1 MSIKLYC
8 SLLLISWCAKY
19 TSYWN
24 TLSLLF
30 AVVTMATQKDQ
41 LKQLE
46 AFAPKSDMDQKTTV
60 QMILQTGHHH
70 NKPPLQPTEES
81 HERVSREF
89 KNVKQKR
96 SHLFNS
102 WILTR
107 VGPFNRKMI
116 LSTLRNGW
124 KRKNGMK
131 YLNLKPVLPTKT
143 YKTYQNVCMYVK
155 QYPFKTTT
163 TTKNHSR

>member
-1 MSIKLYC
+1 MLRKIHFLLKYSFIAFC
-8 SLLLISWCAKY
+8 SSHHGNPEGPAKTTWGICSKMRSY
-19 TSYWN
+19 TS
-24 TLSLLF
+24 
-30 AVVTMATQKDQ
+30 V
-41 LKQLE
+41 
-46 AFAPKSDMDQKTTV
+46 TTV
-60 QMILQTGHHH
+60 QMILQTGHQH

-107 VGPFNRKMI
+107 VGPFNRIMI
-116 LSTLRNGW
+116 LSTLKNGW
-124 KRKNGMK
+124 KRKKHFMESNIWIH
-131 YLNLKPVLPTKT
+131 LNVEEFETSIA
-143 YKTYQNVCMYVK
+143 YKNLQNIPNVCMYVK

-163 TTKNHSR
+163 AKNHSR

>member
-1 MSIKLYC
+1 MLRKIHFLLKYSFIAIC
-8 SLLLISWCAKY
+8 SSHHGNPEGPAKTTWGICSKMRSY
-19 TSYWN
+19 TS
-24 TLSLLF
+24 
-30 AVVTMATQKDQ
+30 VT
-41 LKQLE
+41 
-46 AFAPKSDMDQKTTV
+46 KSDMDQKTTV
-60 QMILQTGHHH
+60 QMILQTGHQH

-96 SHLFNS
+96 SHLFNN

-131 YLNLKPVLPTKT
+131 YLNPFKCRGIWNQYCLQKPTKHT
-143 YKTYQNVCMYVK
+143 KCMHVCK
-155 QYPFKTTT
+155 AI
-163 TTKNHSR
+163 SI

>member
-131 YLNLKPVLPTKT
+131 YLNPFKCRGIWNQYCLQKPTKHT
-143 YKTYQNVCMYVK
+143 KCMHVCK
-155 QYPFKTTT
+155 AI
-163 TTKNHSR
+163 SI

>member
-1 MSIKLYC
+1 MVRKIHFLLKYSFIAIC
-8 SLLLISWCAKY
+8 SSHHGNPEGPAKTTWGICSKMRSY
-19 TSYWN
+19 TS
-24 TLSLLF
+24 
-30 AVVTMATQKDQ
+30 VT
-41 LKQLE
+41 
-46 AFAPKSDMDQKTTV
+46 KSDMDQKTTV
-60 QMILQTGHHH
+60 QMILQTGHQH

-81 HERVSREF
+81 QERVSREF

-131 YLNLKPVLPTKT
+131 YLNPFKCRGIWNQYCLQKPTKHT
-143 YKTYQNVCMYVK
+143 KCMHVCK
-155 QYPFKTTT
+155 AI
-163 TTKNHSR
+163 SI

>member
-1 MSIKLYC
+1 
-8 SLLLISWCAKY
+8 
-19 TSYWN
+19 
-24 TLSLLF
+24 
-30 AVVTMATQKDQ
+30 MATQKDQ

-96 SHLFNS
+96 SHLIQQLNINQS
-102 WILTR
+102 WT
-107 VGPFNRKMI
+107 FQQEND
-116 LSTLRNGW
+116 
-124 KRKNGMK
+124 
-131 YLNLKPVLPTKT
+131 LKHTEKWLK
-143 YKTYQNVCMYVK
+143 KKKWNEI
-155 QYPFKTTT
+155 FE
-163 TTKNHSR
+163 SI

>member
-1 MSIKLYC
+1 MVRKIHFLLKYSFIAIC
-8 SLLLISWCAKY
+8 SSHHGNPEGPAKTTWGICSKMRSY
-19 TSYWN
+19 TS
-24 TLSLLF
+24 
-30 AVVTMATQKDQ
+30 VT
-41 LKQLE
+41 
-46 AFAPKSDMDQKTTV
+46 KSDMDQKTTV

-131 YLNLKPVLPTKT
+131 YLNPFKCRGIWNQYCLQKPTKHT
-143 YKTYQNVCMYVK
+143 KCMHVCK
-155 QYPFKTTT
+155 AI
-163 TTKNHSR
+163 SI